1 MVTSKQ
7 ELLTRRQRALGK
19 VARQY
24 LDSPFA
30 GLAIPERR
38 LSGLYRPA
46 QLTKSVVDNVLF
58 ADPGKDVR
66 PVSKGDWPF
75 RILPQRHAGD
85 AQHGGLFL
93 EPSRIRQ
100 DEFGLGEQ
108 AEEIHITKGSK
119 GMNARRLRP
128 GV

>member
-1 MVTSKQ
+1 M
-7 ELLTRRQRALGK
+7 LIK

-66 PVSKGDWPF
+66 PVR
-75 RILPQRHAGD
+75 RIVGFYPVTTGC
-85 AQHGGLFL
+85 
-93 EPSRIRQ
+93 P
-100 DEFGLGEQ
+100 
-108 AEEIHITKGSK
+108 
-119 GMNARRLRP
+119 
-128 GV
+128 